1 MKLLLTLTSL
11 TFFASLH
18 ILHAQTFQTIPPTI
32 NISKFAGTK
41 TYIEGQTANATGVS
55 TFWKGNVTV
64 SSSGIITGNG
74 TIETFSANGT
84 SLGQK
89 SVSISSGSK
98 IWSPSSTAGN
108 ISSSNLRT
116 INNEI
121 INAGDQITKCA
132 DYVADV
138 LVKYNNR
145 FVARGKVIYRYRMVY
160 EKEDGYHYNDDE
172 SYTDIKI
179 SLTGSGGHLGSIY
192 LPY

>member
-11 TFFASLH
+11 TFLASLH

-160 EKEDGYHYNDDE
+160 EDGGRIVYDD